1 MNAMPFDPYSGT
13 ARAVA
18 VALRTAHLLAMAVFV
33 GAVFAASPDSAARTW
48 RWLTFATGA
57 ALLVTEVSHGRDWPW
72 QGRGVATV
80 VHVAVLALISVEGM
94 ERWAVAAALVVGSVG
109 SHMPRSLR
117 KWSFRHGR
125 VVD

>member
-1 MNAMPFDPYSGT
+1 MKAFDPYSGT

-33 GAVFAASPDSAARTW
+33 GTVFAAGPDPAARTW
-48 RWLTFATGA
+48 RWLAFATGA
-57 ALLVTEVSHGRDWPW
+57 ALLVTEVTHGRDWPW
-72 QGRGVATV
+72 QGRGVAALA
-80 VHVAVLALISVEGM
+80 HVAVLALLGVEGM
-94 ERWAVAAALVVGSVG
+94 ERWAVAAAVVLGSVG

>member
-1 MNAMPFDPYSGT
+1 MPSLDPYSGP

-18 VALRTAHLLAMAVFV
+18 VALRTFHLLAMAVFV
-33 GAVFAASPDSAARTW
+33 GAVFAGVPDPSRAW
-48 RWLTFATGA
+48 RWLAFASGA
-57 ALLVTEVSHGRDWPW
+57 ALLVTEVTHGRDWLW

-80 VHVAVLALISVEGM
+80 AHVAVLALLAVEGM
-94 ERWAVAAALVVGSVG
+94 ERWAVAAAVVVGSVG

-125 VVD
+125 VVE

>member
-1 MNAMPFDPYSGT
+1 MG
-13 ARAVA
+13 

-33 GAVFAASPDSAARTW
+33 GAVFAGGAESLRAW
-48 RWLTFATGA
+48 RWLAFATGA

-80 VHVAVLALISVEGM
+80 AHVAVLGLLAVEGL
-94 ERWAVAAALVVGSVG
+94 ERWALAAAVVVGSVG

-117 KWSFRHGR
+117 NWSFRHGR
-125 VVD
+125 VVGPGPRGEAP

>member
-1 MNAMPFDPYSGT
+1 MPFDPYSGT

-18 VALRTAHLLAMAVFV
+18 VGLRTAHLLAMAVFV
-33 GAVFAASPDSAARTW
+33 GAVFAAGPEPARTW
-48 RWLTFATGA
+48 RWLAFATGA
-57 ALLVTEVSHGRDWPW
+57 ALLVTEVSHGRHWLW

-80 VHVAVLALISVEGM
+80 AHVAVLALLAVEGM
-94 ERWAVAAALVVGSVG
+94 QRWAVAAALVVGSVG

-125 VVD
+125 VID